1 MNVAWFKN
9 QDNISYVDAEVFI
22 PAFSK
27 ETGIG
32 NLGEQIEDFMRN
44 PVAEGKTVSGKRRI
58 SLKLLTPNLM
68 FGEQLEMGDNV
79 WIYLGEHNP
88 CYCLYW
94 PLPE

>member
-1 MNVAWFKN
+1 MNIRWFKN
-9 QDNISYVDAEVFI
+9 PDNISYVDAEKFI
-22 PAFSK
+22 PNFAR

-32 NLGEQIEDFMRN
+32 DLREQIEDFMKN
-44 PVAEGKTVSGKRRI
+44 PVAEGKIINGKKRT
-58 SLKLLTPNLM
+58 SLRLLIPDLM
-68 FGEQLEMGDNV
+68 FDERLEMGENV